1 MKAESNKNKT
11 TEYILQ
17 ENNTWLKKRLIPE
30 PKIDGAVY
38 IYQRFIVNLN

>member
-1 MKAESNKNKT
+1 MPPENYKRKT
-11 TEYILQ
+11 TEYIFQ

-30 PKIDGAVY
+30 PKIDGSVY